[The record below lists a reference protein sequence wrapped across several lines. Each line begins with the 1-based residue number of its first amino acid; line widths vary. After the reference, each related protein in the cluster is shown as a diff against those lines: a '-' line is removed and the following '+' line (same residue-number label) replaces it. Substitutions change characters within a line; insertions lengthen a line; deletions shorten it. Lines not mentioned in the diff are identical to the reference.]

1 MILFQLHIRKTHFN
15 CHNFLTWYVYHP
27 YNSTMIS
34 PTYFLNFFEILC
46 CEEIALKKNMKLI
59 LQFTT
64 NIVII
69 KKSNLL

>member
-1 MILFQLHIRKTHFN
+1 M
-15 CHNFLTWYVYHP
+15 TWYVYHP